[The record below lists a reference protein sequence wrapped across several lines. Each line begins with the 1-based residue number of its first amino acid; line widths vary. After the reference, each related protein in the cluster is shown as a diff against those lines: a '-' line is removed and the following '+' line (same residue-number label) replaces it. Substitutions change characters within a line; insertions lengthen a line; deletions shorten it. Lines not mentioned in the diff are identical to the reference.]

1 MHIFYKHFTN
11 HFFSYIC
18 NTKTNKFRN
27 MASHNDLGALGEQI
41 ALEYLLAKNYQILE
55 TNWACGHKEVDI
67 IAKDG
72 DTIVFVEV
80 KTRHNPCLIDPEV
93 TVDSYKQRHLIW
105 AANSYVNRY
114 QYDNDVRFDI
124 IAIIVN
130 SNNEKKIEHI
140 EDAFYPSLRSYK

>member
-1 MHIFYKHFTN
+1 
-11 HFFSYIC
+11 
-18 NTKTNKFRN
+18 
-27 MASHNDLGALGEQI
+27 MAAHNDLGAMGEQF
-41 ALEYLLAKNYQILE
+41 ALEYLLEKNYQILE
-55 TNWACGHKEVDI
+55 TNWVCGHKEVDI

-80 KTRHNPCLIDPEV
+80 KTRHSKCLVDPEI

-130 SNNEKKIEHI
+130 PNNEKKIEHI
-140 EDAFYPSLRSYK
+140 EDAFYPSLK